1 MGTST
6 NRGGVAL
13 TVAGNTSERP
23 PPAATGTTLVVDG
36 GSTGDVGVDVGMEDL
51 AAGADVV
58 VELDVGVASL
68 AAAENARVVDVDVD
82 VDVDVAL
89 DVVELVVGDSIASG
103 FIGDSPAS
111 VVDVVEDVVED
122 DVVDDELDD
131 VVDDVLVVEELVVD
145 EGGAVDV
152 AYEASGG
159 SARTRVPPFQPLAKS
174 FGSWGLTPANHV
186 W

>member
-1 MGTST
+1 M
-6 NRGGVAL
+6 
-13 TVAGNTSERP
+13 
-23 PPAATGTTLVVDG
+23 
-36 GSTGDVGVDVGMEDL
+36 
-51 AAGADVV
+51 
-58 VELDVGVASL
+58 
-68 AAAENARVVDVDVD
+68 D

-89 DVVELVVGDSIASG
+89 DVVELVVADSIASG

-111 VVDVVEDVVED
+111 VVDVVED

-131 VVDDVLVVEELVVD
+131 VVDDVLVVEELVVEELVVD